1 LDNSVAAFANRLVA
15 HREALGDM
23 AGVEWRQSADLVP
36 YESALAAMEDRV
48 AAILSGEAPELVW
61 LLEHPP
67 LYTAGTSAK
76 AADLLDAARFPVY
89 AAGRG
94 GQYTY
99 HGPGQLVAYVL
110 FDLNR
115 RGRDVRRH
123 VFRLEDWVIA
133 ALADYGVA
141 GAARDDRP
149 GVWVRDGAREDKIAA
164 IGVRVRRWVT
174 FHGTAI
180 NVHPDLTHFAG
191 IVPCGINDA
200 GVTSLE
206 KLGALES
213 RAETRPAMPPS

>member
-1 LDNSVAAFANRLVA
+1 VNEAVAAFANRLIA
-15 HREALGDM
+15 NRDSLGDL
-23 AGVEWRQSADLVP
+23 AGVEWRTSPDLVP
-36 YESALAAMEDRV
+36 YEAAVSAMEDRA
-48 AAILSGEAPELVW
+48 AAIFAGVAPELVW
-61 LLEHPP
+61 FLEHPP

-76 AADLLDAARFPVY
+76 AGDLLDAARFPVY

-99 HGPGQLVAYVL
+99 HGPGQLVVYVL
-110 FDLNR
+110 LDLNR

-123 VFRLEDWVIA
+123 VRRLEEWVIA
-133 ALADYGVA
+133 ALTDYGVT

-149 GVWVRDGAREDKIAA
+149 GVWVRDGAREEKIAA

-180 NVHPDLTHFAG
+180 NVSPDLSHFAG
-191 IVPCGINDA
+191 IVPCGIEDA

-206 KLGALES
+206 RLGALNGQ
-213 RAETRPAMPPS
+213 AGAPAVSPAS

>member
-1 LDNSVAAFANRLVA
+1 
-15 HREALGDM
+15 M
-23 AGVEWRQSADLVP
+23 AGVEWRTSPDLVP
-36 YESALAAMEDRV
+36 YEAAVSAMEDRA
-48 AAILSGEAPELVW
+48 AAIFAGDAPELVW
-61 LLEHPP
+61 FLEHPP

-76 AADLLDAARFPVY
+76 AGDLLDAARFPVY

-99 HGPGQLVAYVL
+99 HGPGQLVVYVL
-110 FDLNR
+110 LDLNR

-123 VFRLEDWVIA
+123 VRRLEDWVIA
-133 ALADYGVA
+133 ALTDYGVT

-149 GVWVRDGAREDKIAA
+149 GVWVRDGAREEKIAA

-180 NVHPDLTHFAG
+180 NVSPDLSHFAG
-191 IVPCGINDA
+191 IVPCGIEDA

-206 KLGALES
+206 RLGALNGH
-213 RAETRPAMPPS
+213 AGAPAASPAS

>member
-1 LDNSVAAFANRLVA
+1 MNEAVAAFANRLTA
-15 HREALGDM
+15 NRDRLGDL
-23 AGVEWRQSADLVP
+23 AGVEWRTSPDLVP
-36 YESALAAMEDRV
+36 YEAAVSAMEDRA
-48 AAILSGEAPELVW
+48 AAIFAGDAPELVW
-61 LLEHPP
+61 FLEHPP

-76 AADLLDAARFPVY
+76 AGDLLDAARFPVY

-99 HGPGQLVAYVL
+99 HGPGQLVVYVL
-110 FDLNR
+110 LDLNR

-123 VFRLEDWVIA
+123 VRRLEDWVIA
-133 ALADYGVA
+133 ALTDYGVT

-149 GVWVRDGAREDKIAA
+149 GVWVRDGAREEKIAA

-180 NVHPDLTHFAG
+180 NVSPDLSHFAG
-191 IVPCGINDA
+191 IVPCGIEDA

-206 KLGALES
+206 RLGALNGH
-213 RAETRPAMPPS
+213 AGAPAASPAS

>member
-1 LDNSVAAFANRLVA
+1 MDQAVAAFAEKLVA
-15 HREALGDM
+15 HREALGDLT
-23 AGVEWRQSADLVP
+23 GVEWRTSADLVP
-36 YESALAAMEDRV
+36 YEAAVSAMEDRA
-48 AAILSGEAPELVW
+48 AAILAGDAPELVW
-61 LLEHPP
+61 FLEHPP

-76 AADLLDAARFPVY
+76 AADLLDGARFPVH

-110 FDLNR
+110 LDLNR

-123 VFRLEDWVIA
+123 VRHLEDWVIA
-133 ALADYGVA
+133 ALADYNVE

-180 NVHPDLTHFAG
+180 NVRPDLSHYAG
-191 IVPCGINDA
+191 IVPCGIEDA

-206 KLGALES
+206 RLGALRE
-213 RAETRPAMPPS
+213 RAETSAASR

>member
-1 LDNSVAAFANRLVA
+1 MNEAVAAFANRLIA
-15 HREALGDM
+15 NRDRLGDL
-23 AGVEWRQSADLVP
+23 AGVEWRTSPDLVP
-36 YESALAAMEDRV
+36 YEAAVSAMEDRA
-48 AAILSGEAPELVW
+48 AAIFAGAAPELVW
-61 LLEHPP
+61 FLEHPP

-76 AADLLDAARFPVY
+76 AGDLLDAARFPVY

-99 HGPGQLVAYVL
+99 HGPGQLVVYVL
-110 FDLNR
+110 LDLNR

-123 VFRLEDWVIA
+123 VRRLEEWVIA
-133 ALADYGVA
+133 ALTDYGVT

-149 GVWVRDGAREDKIAA
+149 GVWVRDGAREEKIAA

-180 NVHPDLTHFAG
+180 NVSPDLSHFAG
-191 IVPCGINDA
+191 IVPCGIEDA

-206 KLGALES
+206 RLGALNGH
-213 RAETRPAMPPS
+213 AGAPAASPAS

>member
-1 LDNSVAAFANRLVA
+1 MDHAVAAFANRLIA
-15 HREALGDM
+15 HRDALGDVT
-23 AGVEWRQSADLVP
+23 GVEWRESADLVP
-36 YESALAAMEDRV
+36 YEVSVADMEARA
-48 AAILSGEAPELVW
+48 AAILAGDAPELVW
-61 LLEHPP
+61 FLEHPP
-67 LYTAGTSAK
+67 LYTAGTSAR
-76 AADLLDAARFPVY
+76 AADLLDATRFPVY

-110 FDLNR
+110 LDLNR

-123 VFRLEDWVIA
+123 VRRLEDWVIA

-141 GAARDDRP
+141 GEARDDRP
-149 GVWVRDGAREDKIAA
+149 GVWVRDGARADKIAA

-180 NVHPDLTHFAG
+180 NVRPDLAHFAG
-191 IVPCGINDA
+191 IVPCGIDDA

-206 KLGALES
+206 RLGAL
-213 RAETRPAMPPS
+213 RRCVETPNAAPLS